1 MISTRGTQLN
11 QQKKQFNK
19 NGKRLPKI
27 NIDLVDRMSEGD
39 ISHDSINSFNDDP
52 DDFAHNYIVQDDIEV
67 WATRY
72 AELYRLKVAQEL
84 VNLN

>member
-1 MISTRGTQLN
+1 
-11 QQKKQFNK
+11 
-19 NGKRLPKI
+19 
-27 NIDLVDRMSEGD
+27 MSEGD
-39 ISHDSINSFNDDP
+39 ISHDSINSFYDDP